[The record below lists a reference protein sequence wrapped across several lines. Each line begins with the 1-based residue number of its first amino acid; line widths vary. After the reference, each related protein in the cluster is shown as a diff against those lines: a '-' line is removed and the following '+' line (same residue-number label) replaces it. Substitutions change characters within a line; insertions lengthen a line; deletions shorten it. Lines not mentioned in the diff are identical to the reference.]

1 MIRLTDPQLADL
13 ARRNGL
19 GAGDLITAVACAIA
33 ASDGDP
39 AYHHVVLP
47 GPVADY
53 RGLWGLD
60 VVEYPVWET
69 LDLFHPERAAWAAG
83 VLCKESGGWSW
94 CPAYRSG
101 RASHYLERATP
112 AASMLPGPGR
122 PTSDIAYGYTHPQV
136 VAYRARLAEMAEGFA
151 GRSRDRTRT

>member
-19 GAGDLITAVACAIA
+19 GGPDLITAVACAIA
-33 ASDGDP
+33 SSDGDP
-39 AYHHVVLP
+39 AYHHAVLP

-53 RGLWGLD
+53 RGLWGVD
-60 VVEYPVWET
+60 VVQFPD
-69 LDLFHPERAAWAAG
+69 LADRDLFHPETAAIAMASMRAETKGFW
-83 VLCKESGGWSW
+83 W

-112 AASMLPGPGR
+112 AASMLPGKGR

-136 VAYRARLAEMAEGFA
+136 VAYRARLAEMADGLIS
-151 GRSRDRTRT
+151 RSRDRTRT